1 MILSIFSLL
10 ASVRNIN
17 IQASLTQMLAIFV
30 LVLSACTASPPTQ
43 PAQTA
48 PTQTTPTSSPGMTDA
63 TTHTPPKAPTQPST
77 PSTPPSTVHP
87 QDPGTSRLPITV
99 QEGQGPDYEL
109 VFSLP
114 LGQDG
119 VQYRGEGIPDAL
131 VEGPSALGVFLD
143 GTFAIADQACQCLL
157 RVSRTGELLNR
168 VGLQS
173 LNIHMLSDMA
183 AAGEDFLVL
192 EAGFGPMPEIYRV
205 YRVSPAGEL
214 RDTFD
219 LPEWARH
226 ETGLS
231 GISSWPSGEI
241 LLEMEGGSR
250 SYLLL
255 DANGRMTAGQ
265 EMSRYGT
272 GSTAER
278 ELSWK
283 DPETGANLTVNTHF
297 TFGIGGLRLLSL
309 NPDRS
314 LHVLRMDMVDE
325 TVIQVD
331 QTVHWISSKGDR
343 LGVARF
349 PQHES
354 YYYVENSLATGPDG
368 NVYALIPRPERV
380 DVVRLFFYAD
390 LEPLLPGAVTPVV
403 QVQIHP

>member
-10 ASVRNIN
+10 ARFRNITFPA
-17 IQASLTQMLAIFV
+17 ILRKVLAIFV
-30 LVLSACTASPPTQ
+30 LVLSACTASPQTQ
-43 PAQTA
+43 PAQTG
-48 PTQTTPTSSPGMTDA
+48 PGQTTQTSYPGIVDA
-63 TTHTPPKAPTQPST
+63 TTQTPPAAPIQPST
-77 PSTPPSTVHP
+77 SSTSLSPVLP
-87 QDPGTSRLPITV
+87 QDNGTSELPIIV
-99 QEGQGPDYEL
+99 QEGRGSDYEL

-114 LGQDG
+114 VGEDG
-119 VQYRGEGIPDAL
+119 VQYRGEGVPDAL
-131 VEGPSALGVFLD
+131 VEGPSALGVFSD
-143 GTFAIADQACQCLL
+143 GTFAMADQACQCLL
-157 RVSRTGELLNR
+157 RFSQAGELLNR

-173 LNIHMLSDMA
+173 LNIHILSDMA

-205 YRVSPAGEL
+205 YRVSPSGEL

-219 LPEWARH
+219 LPGWARH

-255 DANGRMTAGQ
+255 DANGRMAAGQ

-283 DPETGANLTVNTHF
+283 DPETGANLTVSTDF

-309 NPDRS
+309 NPDNS
-314 LHVLRMDMVDE
+314 IHVLRMDMVDE

-331 QTVHWISSKGDR
+331 QTIHWISGKGDQ

-349 PQHES
+349 PQNES

-380 DVVRLFFYAD
+380 DVVRLIFYSD
-390 LEPLLPGAVTPVV
+390 LEPLLPGAVIPDLNVYFL
-403 QVQIHP
+403 P

>member
-1 MILSIFSLL
+1 MILSIFSFL

-17 IQASLTQMLAIFV
+17 LQARLIQMLAIFV

-48 PTQTTPTSSPGMTDA
+48 TAQTTHTSAPGVTDA
-63 TTHTPPKAPTQPST
+63 TTHTPPKAPAQPST
-77 PSTPPSTVHP
+77 LSTPPSTVHP
-87 QDPGTSRLPITV
+87 QDPGTSRLPITI

-109 VFSLP
+109 VISLP
-114 LGQDG
+114 VGEGG

-131 VEGPSALGVFLD
+131 VEGPSALGVFSD

-219 LPEWARH
+219 LPGWARH

-231 GISSWPSGEI
+231 GISSWPGGEI

-255 DANGRMTAGQ
+255 DANGRMAAGQ
-265 EMSRYGT
+265 EMSKYGT

-283 DPETGANLTVNTHF
+283 DPETGANLTISTDF
-297 TFGIGGLRLLSL
+297 TFGIGGLRLLSF
-309 NPDRS
+309 NPDS
-314 LHVLRMDMVDE
+314 SIHVLRMDMVDE
-325 TVIQVD
+325 NVIQVD
-331 QTVHWISSKGDR
+331 QTVHWISSQGDH

-349 PQHES
+349 PQNES
-354 YYYVENSLATGPDG
+354 YYFIENSLATGPDG

-380 DVVRLFFYAD
+380 DVVHLIFYAD

-403 QVQIHP
+403 RVQIHP

>member
-1 MILSIFSLL
+1 M
-10 ASVRNIN
+10 V
-17 IQASLTQMLAIFV
+17 
-30 LVLSACTASPPTQ
+30 
-43 PAQTA
+43 
-48 PTQTTPTSSPGMTDA
+48 DA
-63 TTHTPPKAPTQPST
+63 TTQTPPAASTQPST
-77 PSTPPSTVHP
+77 LSTSLSPVLP
-87 QDPGTSRLPITV
+87 QDIARSKLPITV
-99 QEGQGPDYEL
+99 QEGQGPNYEL

-114 LGQDG
+114 VGEDG

-131 VEGPSALGVFLD
+131 VEGPSALGVFSD

-157 RVSRTGELLNR
+157 RFSQTGELLNR

-173 LNIHMLSDMA
+173 LNIHLLSDMT

-205 YRVSPAGEL
+205 YRVSPGGEL
-214 RDTFD
+214 TDTFD
-219 LPEWARH
+219 LPGWARH

-255 DANGRMTAGQ
+255 DANGRMAAGQ
-265 EMSRYGT
+265 EMSRYGP

-283 DPETGANLTVNTHF
+283 DPETPANLTISTDF

-314 LHVLRMDMVDE
+314 IHVLRMDMVDE
-325 TVIQVD
+325 IVIQVD
-331 QTVHWISSKGDR
+331 QTVHWISEKGDL
-343 LGVARF
+343 LGIARY
-349 PQHES
+349 PQSES
-354 YYYVENSLATGPDG
+354 YYYIENSLAAGPDG

-380 DVVRLFFYAD
+380 DVVRLNFYAD
-390 LEPLLPGAVTPVV
+390 LEPLLPGAVIPDLNVYFL
-403 QVQIHP
+403 P

>member
-10 ASVRNIN
+10 ARFRNIN
-17 IQASLTQMLAIFV
+17 FPAILLKMLAIFI
-30 LVLSACTASPPTQ
+30 LVLSACTASPQTQ
-43 PAQTA
+43 PAQTG
-48 PTQTTPTSSPGMTDA
+48 PGRTTQLSDPRMVDATTPTPHA
-63 TTHTPPKAPTQPST
+63 APTQPSPLSTSPSPVLT
-77 PSTPPSTVHP
+77 P
-87 QDPGTSRLPITV
+87 DPGTSELPITV
-99 QEGQGPDYEL
+99 QDGPGPDYEL

-114 LGQDG
+114 VGEDG
-119 VQYRGEGIPDAL
+119 VQYRGEGVPDAL
-131 VEGPSALGVFLD
+131 VEGPSALGVFAD

-157 RVSRTGELLNR
+157 RFSSAGELLNR

-205 YRVSPAGEL
+205 YRVSPSGEL

-219 LPEWARH
+219 LPGWARH

-255 DANGRMTAGQ
+255 DASGRMAAGQ
-265 EMSRYGT
+265 EMSRYGP
-272 GSTAER
+272 GPAAER

-283 DPETGANLTVNTHF
+283 DPQTGSNLSVSTDF

-314 LHVLRMDMVDE
+314 IHVLRTDMVDE

-331 QTVHWISSKGDR
+331 QTVHWINGQGGQ
-343 LGVARF
+343 LGAARF
-349 PQHES
+349 PQNES
-354 YYYVENSLATGPDG
+354 YYYIENSLATGPDG
-368 NVYALIPRPERV
+368 NVYALIPHPERV
-380 DVVRLFFYAD
+380 DVVRLIFYTN
-390 LEPLLPGAVTPVV
+390 LEPLLPGAVIPDVFV
-403 QVQIHP
+403 NFHP

>member
-10 ASVRNIN
+10 ARFRNIN
-17 IQASLTQMLAIFV
+17 FPTILLKMLAIFI
-30 LVLSACTASPPTQ
+30 LVLSACTASPQTQ
-43 PAQTA
+43 LAHLDPGRTSQT
-48 PTQTTPTSSPGMTDA
+48 SDPGMVDA
-63 TTHTPPKAPTQPST
+63 TTQTPPAAPIQPST
-77 PSTPPSTVHP
+77 PSTSPSPVLP
-87 QDPGTSRLPITV
+87 QDIARSELPIPV

-109 VFSLP
+109 VFSLAV
-114 LGQDG
+114 GEDG

-131 VEGPSALGVFLD
+131 VEGPSALGVFSD

-157 RVSRTGELLNR
+157 RFSQTGELLNR

-173 LNIHMLSDMA
+173 LNIHLLSDMTT
-183 AAGEDFLVL
+183 AGEDFLVL

-205 YRVSPAGEL
+205 YRVSPRGEL
-214 RDTFD
+214 SDTFD
-219 LPEWARH
+219 LPGWARH

-255 DANGRMTAGQ
+255 DANGRMAAEQ
-265 EMSRYGT
+265 EMSRYGP
-272 GSTAER
+272 GPTAER

-283 DPETGANLTVNTHF
+283 DTQTGSNLSASTDF

-314 LHVLRMDMVDE
+314 IHVLRTDLVDE

-331 QTVHWISSKGDR
+331 QTVHWISEKGDL
-343 LGVARF
+343 LGMARY
-349 PQHES
+349 PQNES
-354 YYYVENSLATGPDG
+354 YYFIENSLDTGPDG

-380 DVVRLFFYAD
+380 DVVRLIFYVD
-390 LEPLLPGAVTPVV
+390 LEPLLPGAVIPDLNVYFL
-403 QVQIHP
+403 P

>member
-10 ASVRNIN
+10 ARFRNIN
-17 IQASLTQMLAIFV
+17 FPAILRKMLAIFV
-30 LVLSACTASPPTQ
+30 LLLSACTTSPQTQ
-43 PAQTA
+43 PAQTGPDRTTHTSDPGMVDA
-48 PTQTTPTSSPGMTDA
+48 TTPT
-63 TTHTPPKAPTQPST
+63 PPAASTQPST
-77 PSTPPSTVHP
+77 LSTSPSPVLTP
-87 QDPGTSRLPITV
+87 DPGTSELPIIV
-99 QEGQGPDYEL
+99 QEGRGSDYEL

-114 LGQDG
+114 VGEDG
-119 VQYRGEGIPDAL
+119 VQYRGEGVPDAL
-131 VEGPSALGVFLD
+131 VEGPSALGVFSD
-143 GTFAIADQACQCLL
+143 GTFAMADQACQCLL
-157 RVSRTGELLNR
+157 RFSQAGELLNR

-173 LNIHMLSDMA
+173 LNIHILSDMA

-205 YRVSPAGEL
+205 YRVSPSGEL

-219 LPEWARH
+219 LPGWARH

-255 DANGRMTAGQ
+255 DANGRMAAGQ

-272 GSTAER
+272 GSTAEG

-283 DPETGANLTVNTHF
+283 DPETGANLTVSTDF

-309 NPDRS
+309 NPDS
-314 LHVLRMDMVDE
+314 SIHVLRMDMVDE
-325 TVIQVD
+325 TAIQVD
-331 QTVHWISSKGDR
+331 QTVHWISGKGVQ

-349 PQHES
+349 PQNES

-380 DVVRLFFYAD
+380 DVVRLIFYAD
-390 LEPLLPGAVTPVV
+390 LEPLIPGAVIPDLNVYFL
-403 QVQIHP
+403 P

>member
-10 ASVRNIN
+10 ARFRNIN
-17 IQASLTQMLAIFV
+17 FPAILRKMLAIFV
-30 LVLSACTASPPTQ
+30 LVLSACTTSPQTQ
-43 PAQTA
+43 PAQTG
-48 PTQTTPTSSPGMTDA
+48 PGRTTHTSDPGMVDTTTPT
-63 TTHTPPKAPTQPST
+63 PPAASTQPST
-77 PSTPPSTVHP
+77 LSTSPSPVLTP
-87 QDPGTSRLPITV
+87 DPGTSELLITV
-99 QEGQGPDYEL
+99 HEGQGPDYEL

-114 LGQDG
+114 VGEDG
-119 VQYRGEGIPDAL
+119 VQYRGEGVPDAL
-131 VEGPSALGVFLD
+131 VEGPSALGVFSD
-143 GTFAIADQACQCLL
+143 GTFAMADQACQCLL
-157 RVSRTGELLNR
+157 RFSQAGELLNR

-173 LNIHMLSDMA
+173 LNIHILSDMA

-205 YRVSPAGEL
+205 YRVSPSGEL

-219 LPEWARH
+219 LPGWARH

-255 DANGRMTAGQ
+255 DANGRMAAGQ

-272 GSTAER
+272 GSTAEG

-283 DPETGANLTVNTHF
+283 DPETGANLTVSTDF

-309 NPDRS
+309 NPDS
-314 LHVLRMDMVDE
+314 SIHVLRMDMVDE
-325 TVIQVD
+325 TAIQVD
-331 QTVHWISSKGDR
+331 QTVHWISGKGVQ

-349 PQHES
+349 PQNES

-380 DVVRLFFYAD
+380 DAVRLIFYAD
-390 LEPLLPGAVTPVV
+390 LEPLIPGAVIPDLNVYFL
-403 QVQIHP
+403 P